1 MPDLARPSDTPLEVS
16 VTCPDE
22 DSARMLARRALSS
35 RLVACANILPGL
47 ASLYWWQGTLCEDTE
62 VILSFKTLEQH
73 RAALVAVI
81 AQGHPYDLPAITWT
95 EVGMS
100 ETLADWVRTETSG

>member
-1 MPDLARPSDTPLEVS
+1 MPETARSADTPLHLS

-22 DSARMLARRALSS
+22 ETARLLGRRALSA

-47 ASLYWWQGTLCEDTE
+47 SSLYWWQGTLCEDSE
-62 VILSFKTLEQH
+62 AILSFKTLERH
-73 RAALVAVI
+73 RPALTALI
-81 AQGHPYDLPAITWT
+81 TQGHPYDLPAITWT

-100 ETLADWVRTETSG
+100 DELADWVRTETSD